1 LVGQQ
6 GGRHLGDRPLFP
18 SNAGDSTA
26 ADALLAFLRQHYAV
40 HPAPARVLV
49 SPLPAGEDLD
59 EALAT
64 LAEQAGRPVPLVEA
78 RSLNQ
83 KAWVEMARQNA
94 ELAILARNQ
103 ASAQQE
109 TRLEALRD
117 VLQMNEPLVR
127 IECFDI
133 SHTQGESAVASCV
146 VYEGNAMQRRDYRR
160 FNIRDITPGDD
171 YAAMRQAVL
180 RRYDS
185 VAGGEGKAPD
195 LILID
200 GGKGQVAAA
209 WAALADLGLTHLNM
223 LGVAKGEARKPG
235 H

>member
-1 LVGQQ
+1 
-6 GGRHLGDRPLFP
+6 
-18 SNAGDSTA
+18 
-26 ADALLAFLRQHYAV
+26 
-40 HPAPARVLV
+40 
-49 SPLPAGEDLD
+49 
-59 EALAT
+59 
-64 LAEQAGRPVPLVEA
+64 
-78 RSLNQ
+78 
-83 KAWVEMARQNA
+83 MARQNA

-109 TRLEALRD
+109 ARLEALRD

-133 SHTQGESAVASCV
+133 SHTQGESAVASLRGAA
-146 VYEGNAMQRRDYRR
+146 EGNAMQRRDYRR

-200 GGKGQVAAA
+200 GGKGQVAA
-209 WAALADLGLTHLNM
+209 WAALVDLGLTHLNM
-223 LGVAKGEARKPG
+223 LGVAGRRARKPTG
-235 H
+235 KPDLPEEDGRATAQPANRPSGPAPDSGSARRSAPFRHYRPPRAARVKSRKPRRWIACLASARPGARP